1 MVDGPDNTHE
11 EPISEEQRLHHEIV
25 RQLREVTA
33 HIARVE
39 NKSQRDATES
49 MLLFSLIVASTD
61 LELEMSD
68 MRAYVELLIDR
79 MLWQASGAGTQH

>member
-11 EPISEEQRLHHEIV
+11 EPISEEHRLHHEIV

-39 NKSQRDATES
+39 NRSQRDATES
-49 MLLFSLIVASTD
+49 MLLFSLVVASTD